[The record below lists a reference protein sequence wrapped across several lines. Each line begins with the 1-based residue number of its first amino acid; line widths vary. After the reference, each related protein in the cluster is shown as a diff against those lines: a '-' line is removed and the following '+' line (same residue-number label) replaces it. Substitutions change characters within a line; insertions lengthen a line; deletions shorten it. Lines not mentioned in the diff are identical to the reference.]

1 MTVGVPREIKDQ
13 EYRVSMTPG
22 GVSRLVEAGQQ
33 VIVETGAGEGS
44 GYSDSDYRNAGAV
57 IVPAASDAWGA
68 ELVVKVK
75 EPLPREYG
83 FLRPDLVLFT
93 YLHLAAEREL
103 TLEMVKRGVTGIA
116 YETVELADG
125 QLPLLK
131 PMSEVAG
138 RLAVQTGA
146 FYLEKLHGG
155 SGKLLGGVAG
165 VEPARVTIIGGGIVG
180 ASAAR
185 VALGMGAEVTVL
197 DMNIDKLRHLEE
209 VLHER
214 LITRSAD
221 PLSVE
226 EAVAEADL
234 LVGAVLVKGAR
245 TPRVVTRRMVARMA
259 KGERRHR
266 RLRRPGGVRRDDP
279 PDEALGPDLFRRR
292 HPALRGHQHARCRP
306 QDKHC
311 CPVQCHPSLCGQA
324 GRSRDT
330 GCACIESRPRKG
342 RECPPRQRD
351 VPGCRR
357 GLRNRVQAAWVDR
370 FGSFGM
376 AAQCRGSWEIS
387 SKRRHSNHP
396 ES

>member
-22 GVSRLVEAGQQ
+22 GVRQLVEADQR
-33 VIVETGAGEGS
+33 VVVETGAGEGS
-44 GYSDSDYRNAGAV
+44 GFSDSDYRSAGAM
-57 IVPAASDAWGA
+57 IVPSASDAWGA

-75 EPLPREYG
+75 EPLPGEYG

-103 TLEMVKRGVTGIA
+103 TLELLKRGVTGIA
-116 YETVELADG
+116 YETVEFADG

-165 VEPARVTIIGGGIVG
+165 VEPARVTIIGAGIVG

-197 DMNIDKLRHLEE
+197 DMNIEKLRHLEE

-221 PLSVE
+221 PLAVE

-259 KGERRHR
+259 KGSVVIDVSVDQGGCIETI
-266 RLRRPGGVRRDDP
+266 RPTKHSDPIYFVDGILHYGVTNMPGAVPRTSTA
-279 PDEALGPDLFRRR
+279 ALSNATLPYVVKLASLGIPGALASNPDL
-292 HPALRGHQHARCRP
+292 ARGVNVHRGNVTYRAVAEAFGIEYRP
-306 QDKHC
+306 
-311 CPVQCHPSLCGQA
+311 LG
-324 GRSRDT
+324 
-330 GCACIESRPRKG
+330 
-342 RECPPRQRD
+342 
-351 VPGCRR
+351 
-357 GLRNRVQAAWVDR
+357 
-370 FGSFGM
+370 
-376 AAQCRGSWEIS
+376 
-387 SKRRHSNHP
+387 
-396 ES
+396 

>member
-22 GVSRLVEAGQQ
+22 GVRQLVEADQR
-33 VIVETGAGEGS
+33 VVVETGAGEGS
-44 GYSDSDYRNAGAV
+44 GFSDSDYRSAGAV
-57 IVPAASDAWGA
+57 IVPSASDAWGA

-75 EPLPREYG
+75 EPLPGEYG

-103 TLEMVKRGVTGIA
+103 TLELLKLGVTGIA

-146 FYLEKLHGG
+146 FYLEKPRGG

-197 DMNIDKLRHLEE
+197 DMSIDKLRHLEE

-221 PLSVE
+221 PLAVE

-245 TPRVVTRRMVARMA
+245 APRVVTRRMVARMA
-259 KGERRHR
+259 KGSVVVDVSVDQGGCIETI
-266 RLRRPGGVRRDDP
+266 RPTKHSDPIYFVDGILHYGVTNMPGAVPRTSTA
-279 PDEALGPDLFRRR
+279 ALSNATLPYVVKLATLGMPGALASNPDL
-292 HPALRGHQHARCRP
+292 ARGVNVHRGNVTYRAVAEAFGIEYRP
-306 QDKHC
+306 
-311 CPVQCHPSLCGQA
+311 LG
-324 GRSRDT
+324 
-330 GCACIESRPRKG
+330 
-342 RECPPRQRD
+342 
-351 VPGCRR
+351 
-357 GLRNRVQAAWVDR
+357 
-370 FGSFGM
+370 
-376 AAQCRGSWEIS
+376 
-387 SKRRHSNHP
+387 
-396 ES
+396 